1 MVKQSMDTTFGD
13 ICKCE
18 LLTELGL
25 RVIEVQSSAP
35 VMWIIPSQRIHQGF
49 PVTISHDLHPATA
62 SSVSLPMRTPPPH
75 RIVETFTS
83 HRMCHDLT
91 CIASSKNDLL
101 WSLDSTL
108 VVLVEDGARWYIVLG
123 FRWRFPPSDHPRFYS
138 NSPHNVLPA
147 STNNFFHSANE

>member
-1 MVKQSMDTTFGD
+1 MDTTFGD

-62 SSVSLPMRTPPPH
+62 SSVSLPMRTPPPPPT
-75 RIVETFTS
+75 E
-83 HRMCHDLT
+83 
-91 CIASSKNDLL
+91 SSKL
-101 WSLDSTL
+101 
-108 VVLVEDGARWYIVLG
+108 
-123 FRWRFPPSDHPRFYS
+123 
-138 NSPHNVLPA
+138 SPLILCVTTQRVSQA
-147 STNNFFHSANE
+147 QEE